1 MANEAESLKR
11 LIKPQRGKGRLQEAA
26 AREALATAISEALPA
41 TGAGGNGVS
50 SPLVEQ
56 NYTGSTYYSLVSSDG
71 LFVFEFPDQTE
82 YLDANSQS
90 IVFEHQDPSA

>member
-1 MANEAESLKR
+1 MANETENLRR
-11 LIKPQRGKGRLQEAA
+11 LIQPQRGKGRLQEAA
-26 AREALATAISEALPA
+26 ARESLAVAVSEALPA
-41 TGAGGNGVS
+41 TGAGDGVS

>member
-41 TGAGGNGVS
+41 TGAGDGVS

-56 NYTGSTYYSLVSSDG
+56 NYTGSTYYTLTSSDG

>member
-1 MANEAESLKR
+1 MNETESIKR
-11 LIKPQRGKGRLQEAA
+11 LIKPMRGKGRLQESA
-26 AREALATAISEALPA
+26 AREALSIAVSEALPA
-41 TGAGGNGVS
+41 TGAGDGVS
-50 SPLVEQ
+50 SPLIEQ
-56 NYTGSTYYSLVSSDG
+56 NYTGSTYYSLTSSDG